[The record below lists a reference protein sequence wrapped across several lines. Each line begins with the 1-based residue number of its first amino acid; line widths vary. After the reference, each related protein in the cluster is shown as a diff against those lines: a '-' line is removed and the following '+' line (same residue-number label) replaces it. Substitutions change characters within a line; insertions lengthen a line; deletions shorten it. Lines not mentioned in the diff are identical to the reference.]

1 MQRQQRTT
9 GWMKAAM
16 AIWVVSLSLMWGS
29 EGFAQSFVTDVTI
42 TTGDGP
48 TVNLNQDNTLAL
60 GAQNWSLTGD
70 ETAVYLDDNTGGQTP
85 LTVFKGAPDDSLT
98 VASNG
103 RVGIGTSAPSG
114 RLHVVDNVNSTS
126 FIWAENPFVGTGAA
140 AVLRAQAGATVLNF
154 QAHASARTITRFGL
168 TLGGWS
174 ELLAVGGNGLVM
186 GTASNLPVIIGANNV
201 QRILANAAG
210 VTVFGTFTN
219 SSSRE
224 YKEGI
229 EAVASDEARTALAGL
244 RPVKFKYK
252 GDAEENLG
260 FIAEE
265 VPDLVSVMGRKSI
278 APMDIVAVLTKV
290 VQEQQQKIAEQGQML
305 EEQRLLLKTQQ
316 LQWEESLKALQERVA
331 TVEQQPARQSARAE

>member
-1 MQRQQRTT
+1 MWQRRRTP
-9 GWMKAAM
+9 GWRKT
-16 AIWVVSLSLMWGS
+16 AIALGLACGFLLLGS
-29 EGFAQSFVTDVTI
+29 EGFAQTFSTDVTI

-48 TVNLNQDNTLAL
+48 TVNLNQDNSLAL
-60 GAQNWSLTGD
+60 GVQNWSLTGD
-70 ETAVYLDDNTGGQTP
+70 ETGVYLDDNTGGQTP
-85 LTVFKGAPDDSLT
+85 LTVFKGAPDNSLA
-98 VASNG
+98 VASDG
-103 RVGIGTSAPSG
+103 RVGIGTATPTG
-114 RLHVVDNVNSTS
+114 RLHVLDNTNANS

-154 QAHASARTITRFGL
+154 QAHSSARTVTRFGQ
-168 TLGGWS
+168 TLGGWA

-186 GTASNLPVIIGANNV
+186 GTVVNVPVIIGANNV

-229 EAVASDEARTALAGL
+229 ESVASDEARTALAGL

-265 VPDLVSVMGRKSI
+265 VPDLVSVTGRKSI

-316 LQWEESLKALQERVA
+316 LQWEESLKALQARVA
-331 TVEQQPARQSARAE
+331 TVEQQPVRQAARAE